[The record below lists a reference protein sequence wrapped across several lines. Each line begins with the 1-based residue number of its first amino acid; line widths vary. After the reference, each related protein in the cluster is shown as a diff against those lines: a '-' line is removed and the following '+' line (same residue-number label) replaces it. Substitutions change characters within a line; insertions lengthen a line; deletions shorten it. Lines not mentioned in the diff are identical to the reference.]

1 MSDYL
6 LDQVFNDQ
14 PVEIQKFLLMAASF
28 NQFCAAMFAEVL
40 DSNQSEGDFQL
51 MLERIEAAQLFLTP
65 LDHQRSWYR
74 YHHLFR
80 EMLLARQPYHLSP
93 EQIEMYQR
101 RAATWLIHQGQMDE
115 ALGYLV
121 ALQDWTG
128 AAKIVESQFRALL
141 NAEDFQGIQRRLG
154 YFPEDFI
161 ATRPGLLL
169 IQAWIAHFE
178 LRLVLMRSLTDKL
191 QALLETTLQQNRAAD
206 RDTPLIGFEI
216 IPHRVIQANIWVM
229 EGAWYL
235 LTNQGSQAVLVTRQA
250 MDTLPENWLFAR
262 GNAML
267 YLGMSMNMEGQY
279 HQAVELLLD
288 QYHGLLDPSSTLGLR
303 LLFCVASIHV
313 FHGELELARQ
323 ASERML
329 RDAHVSKLLL
339 MQGWGYYGLWRVYL
353 EWNQLEQAASY
364 TQRAVDQRFTS
375 NLHCSLESIA
385 SHVLLQHNLGDPE
398 QAQQSL
404 DLFQDLYRE
413 KSVPT
418 PAMVTALNAWL
429 KLKNGDREAARR
441 WAESFTLPI
450 AEQSI
455 IWYHVP
461 HLYKVKILMALREPE
476 TGQIVAQLLDEIEKL
491 AERTHNNYML
501 VRVLVMRAVWLAR
514 QGENTATSET
524 LARALRLARPG
535 WFIHAF
541 VEQGPEEML
550 ALLLEAKHDLQQ
562 EAGLGEYIDKL
573 IAAFPTSTDP
583 SPPTS
588 NLDEIKIL
596 LTDRQLEVLELLAER
611 LSIKEIAARLHISPS
626 TVQQHTHHIYRK
638 LNVNNKRQ
646 AVLRATELGILS
658 QKR

>member
-1 MSDYL
+1 M
-6 LDQVFNDQ
+6 
-14 PVEIQKFLLMAASF
+14 
-28 NQFCAAMFAEVL
+28 
-40 DSNQSEGDFQL
+40 
-51 MLERIEAAQLFLTP
+51 
-65 LDHQRSWYR
+65 
-74 YHHLFR
+74 
-80 EMLLARQPYHLSP
+80 
-93 EQIEMYQR
+93 
-101 RAATWLIHQGQMDE
+101 
-115 ALGYLV
+115 LV
-121 ALQDWTG
+121 AR
-128 AAKIVESQFRALL
+128 E
-141 NAEDFQGIQRRLG
+141 
-154 YFPEDFI
+154 
-161 ATRPGLLL
+161 AT
-169 IQAWIAHFE
+169 
-178 LRLVLMRSLTDKL
+178 
-191 QALLETTLQQNRAAD
+191 
-206 RDTPLIGFEI
+206 
-216 IPHRVIQANIWVM
+216 
-229 EGAWYL
+229 
-235 LTNQGSQAVLVTRQA
+235 
-250 MDTLPENWLFAR
+250 DTLPENWLFAR

-279 HQAVELLLD
+279 HQAVKLLLD
-288 QYHGLLDPSSTLGLR
+288 QYHGLLDPGSTFGLR

-313 FHGELELARQ
+313 IHGELELARQ
-323 ASERML
+323 TSERML

-385 SHVLLQHNLGDPE
+385 SHVLLQHNLGALK

-418 PAMVTALNAWL
+418 PALVTALNTWL

-441 WAESFTLPI
+441 WAESFTSPI

-476 TGQIVAQLLDEIEKL
+476 TGQIVDQLLDEIEKL
-491 AERTHNNYML
+491 AEHTHNNYML

-514 QGENTATSET
+514 QGEDTATRET
-524 LARALRLARPG
+524 LARALRLGRPG

-541 VEQGPEEML
+541 MEQGPEML

-573 IAAFPTSTDP
+573 IAAFPTSTGP
-583 SPPTS
+583 PPPTS
-588 NLDEIKIL
+588 NLDEIRIL
-596 LTDRQLEVLELLAER
+596 LTDRQLEVLELLAKR
-611 LSIKEIAARLHISPS
+611 LSIKEIATRLHISPS